1 MSLVQKSLSCAT
13 NLGCDFLIFVN
24 VSEYQENRTVSQF
37 CFAKFHL
44 AVTERFQFYFNEGSA
59 LSDSDENFISS
70 FPIKNPI

>member
-1 MSLVQKSLSCAT
+1 MNCEGVVS
-13 NLGCDFLIFVN
+13 VN

>member
-1 MSLVQKSLSCAT
+1 M
-13 NLGCDFLIFVN
+13 N
-24 VSEYQENRTVSQF
+24 VSEYQQNRTVSQF